1 MNVDCCKVALKI
13 CNKLVTNL
21 CYSGHQPTRPTLLKR
36 KRTTSEDEVGYHGA
50 EFSSE
55 ANSCSPSLIPCI
67 L

>member
-1 MNVDCCKVALKI
+1 
-13 CNKLVTNL
+13 VTNL